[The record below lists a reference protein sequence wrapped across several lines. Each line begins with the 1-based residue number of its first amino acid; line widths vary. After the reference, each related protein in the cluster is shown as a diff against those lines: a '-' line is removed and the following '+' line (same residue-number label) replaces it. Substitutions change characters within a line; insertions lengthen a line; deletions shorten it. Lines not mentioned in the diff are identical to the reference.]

1 MKTLLVINV
10 APQFGG
16 HEVMLC
22 EILRELK
29 RHADVSIHL
38 LSVEGGRLQQEL
50 APIATELH
58 GLRHASGWRYHL
70 ELARKLVAL
79 RGKLNPDAVLVANG
93 YLGEIF
99 NLLMARLCFRMV
111 LAYTPLIVSFG
122 ELGSTWPRM
131 KDALFRFFTSRLANL
146 WVVLSAGQVRRLEEL
161 AGRGV
166 AASCIQNVLRP
177 EFEQRAQAARRAA
190 DLGQRPLRVLV
201 LGRLDVH
208 HKGLDFLSEHLVRNA
223 ADLRGHMVFSIV
235 GDGIGQGYLDG
246 QGLPE
251 FVSRKAWSDAVHELQ
266 EHDVLFMPSRYE
278 GVPLVMLEAM
288 AMGRPVVASRLPGV
302 QDYLP
307 AELVFPVGD
316 MDAAFSILNALRE
329 PSRHE
334 RCVNQL
340 QARVGRVLRRE
351 EFQQEIEQVFSLA
364 WGGKP

>member
-29 RHADVSIHL
+29 RHADVSVHV
-38 LSVEGGRLQQEL
+38 LSLEGGRLQQEL
-50 APIATELH
+50 APIASGLH
-58 GLRHASGWRYHL
+58 GLKHAAGVRYHL
-70 ELARKLVAL
+70 ELARKLLAL
-79 RGKLNPDAVLVANG
+79 RLKLNPDAVLVANG

-122 ELGSTWPRM
+122 ELGSTWPGL

-146 WVVLSAGQVRRLEEL
+146 WVVLSAGQVRRFEEL
-161 AGRGV
+161 AGPG
-166 AASCIQNVLRP
+166 AAATCIQNVLRP
-177 EFEQRAQAARRAA
+177 EFEKRARAAQRAA

-208 HKGLDFLSEHLVRNA
+208 HKGLDFLSDHLVRH
-223 ADLRGHMVFSIV
+223 ADELRGQVVFSIV
-235 GDGIGQGYLDG
+235 GDGAGRGYLDE
-246 QGLPE
+246 QGLPD
-251 FVSRKAWSDAVHELQ
+251 FVHRKPWSDAVQELQ
-266 EHDVLFMPSRYE
+266 DHDVLFMPSRYE

-307 AELVFPVGD
+307 AELVFPIGD
-316 MDAAFSILNALRE
+316 MDAAFAILNTLRE
-329 PSRHE
+329 PDRHE

-340 QARVGRVLRRE
+340 ESRVGRVLRRE